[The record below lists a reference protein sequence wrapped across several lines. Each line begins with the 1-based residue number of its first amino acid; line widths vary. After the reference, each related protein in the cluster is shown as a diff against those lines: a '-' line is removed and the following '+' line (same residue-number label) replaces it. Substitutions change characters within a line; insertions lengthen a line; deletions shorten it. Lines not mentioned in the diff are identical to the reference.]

1 MSNLR
6 HVADLVAGELHH
18 MDVIRGRLFA
28 GRLARTTG
36 TGMSTRKDTVG
47 SDVVALG
54 ISGKGLHLTAAVRH
68 NRHLEDGKLTVF
80 KRFVFYAH
88 IRTSDS
94 GKYIWR
100 SLKTTNEQ
108 IAVQLGCGLLFQLEQ
123 RADQG
128 LPTKIQAV
136 LRSHRRLHPLS
147 AGSSPRQDVSWNA
160 ETDHSCF
167 EVLVGIRW

>member
-108 IAVQLGCGLLFQLEQ
+108 IARVSKFWWEYAGELAVEAIDDSLLANSSLGARRPSLWLGRTGMNRF
-123 RADQG
+123 
-128 LPTKIQAV
+128 LP
-136 LRSHRRLHPLS
+136 LP
-147 AGSSPRQDVSWNA
+147 
-160 ETDHSCF
+160 
-167 EVLVGIRW
+167 